1 MDNFQWLS
9 VKYIVSKYKK
19 FNVPSLQRTYR
30 WGEKE
35 ITLLLNDLYEFYN
48 TNKDSTNDFYPLQPL
63 ILKKSNKND
72 DTWNVLD
79 GQQRLTTIKLIAS
92 YLEMDKD
99 YCLDI
104 SYDTRVKTKDF
115 LDNIS
120 NKKEE
125 DVGTSMELYYIFHA
139 YEVIKAWFQ
148 KKEGRKFV
156 EDKERKNAIKNVLFE
171 KERTRFVVQEMNI
184 DDDEAKTFQNIN
196 QGRIPLSCSELI
208 KALFLGHIFE
218 NNKIDNSCRFVYSS
232 DGYGLFIPIDPIKE
246 RQSLTRLQNIIAKE
260 WDDIETVLMHD
271 EFYSFVCPEKE
282 RSINRMDFLFKVAC
296 RNEKFKKYNTDDPFN
311 AFYERIKD
319 DKNAN
324 IVDTI
329 SHCWN
334 EVVKCF
340 NRMQKLYYDFDAYHL
355 VGFCICEDIGISEDF
370 YKYCNEDEKM
380 DEFKT
385 VIREKIKRK
394 VLNDIKIDDLENLQ
408 YENNK
413 DQIKEILLLHNLQS
427 YSDEKLRFP
436 FNLYDGGKNYDIE
449 HIHATAEEK
458 ADKKSRYEW
467 YKINNSAI
475 KKEKEKLEKKLKEK
489 LKEKSKDSD
498 DLKDKIGEFDFFE
511 KGYEKIEKGYEKKNF
526 DSFKDDR
533 FNDLR
538 EIMIKDNLDNE
549 KEDLSKDNKI
559 RNLCLLDSTTNRS
572 YKNSLFITKREMIL
586 IKAKGEKD
594 KEYCVYPLLLCTE
607 RIFLKFYSNVDSDDN
622 LNFWTEKNRE
632 AYLKDISNRVTDFLK
647 LKGEDTN
654 G

>member
-1 MDNFQWLS
+1 MDNSQWLS
-9 VKYIVSKYKK
+9 VKDIVSKYKK

-48 TNKDSTNDFYPLQPL
+48 TNEDSTNDFYPLQPL
-63 ILKKSNKND
+63 ILKKSNQND

-92 YLEMDKD
+92 FLEMDKD
-99 YCLDI
+99 YYLDI
-104 SYDTRVKTKDF
+104 SYDTREKTKDF

-125 DVGTSMELYYIFHA
+125 DVGKSMELYYIFHA

-148 KKEGRKFV
+148 KDTEKI
-156 EDKERKNAIKNVLFE
+156 NAIRNVLFE
-171 KERTRFVVQEMNI
+171 SERTRFVVQEMNS

-196 QGRIPLSCSELI
+196 QGRIPLSSSELI

-218 NNKIDNSCRFVYSS
+218 SHKIDNNYRFAYSS
-232 DGYGLFIPIDPIKE
+232 DGYGLFIPINPIKE
-246 RQSLTRLQNIIAKE
+246 KQELTRIQNFIAKE
-260 WDDIETVLMHD
+260 WNDIEAVLMHD
-271 EFYSFVCPEKE
+271 EFYSFICPEKE
-282 RSINRMDFLFKVAC
+282 RSINRMDLLFKVAC

-311 AFYERIKD
+311 AIYEYIKD
-319 DKNAN
+319 GNVVDN
-324 IVDTI
+324 IPC
-329 SHCWN
+329 CWN
-334 EVVKCF
+334 VVFKCF

-355 VGFCICEDIGISEDF
+355 VGFCNCEDIGISEDF
-370 YKYCNEDEKM
+370 YKYCNDDEKM

-385 VIREKIKRK
+385 AIRKKIKEK
-394 VLNDIKIDDLENLQ
+394 VLNKELKDLH
-408 YENNK
+408 YENDK
-413 DQIKEILLLHNLQS
+413 DKIKEILLLHNLQS
-427 YSDEKLRFP
+427 YSDEKLKFP

-467 YKINNSAI
+467 FKNNYSAI
-475 KKEKEKLEKKLKEK
+475 KKEKEKLEEKLKEK
-489 LKEKSKDSD
+489 LKDSD
-498 DLKDKIGEFDFFE
+498 DLKYKIEEFVFFE
-511 KGYEKIEKGYEKKNF
+511 KGYHEDKNF
-526 DSFKDDR
+526 DSFKDER

-538 EIMIKDNLDNE
+538 EIMINDNLDNGNE
-549 KEDLSKDNKI
+549 KEDLSKDDGIK
-559 RNLCLLDSTTNRS
+559 NLCLLDSTTNRT

-586 IKAKGEKD
+586 KKAKGEMD
-594 KEYCVYPLLLCTE
+594 KEDYVYPLLLCTE

-622 LNFWTEKNRE
+622 LNFWTENNRE
-632 AYLKDISNRVTDFLK
+632 DYLKDISKKVTDFLK

>member
-1 MDNFQWLS
+1 MDNSQWLS
-9 VKYIVSKYKK
+9 VKDIVSKYKK

-48 TNKDSTNDFYPLQPL
+48 TNEDSTNDFYPLQPL

-92 YLEMDKD
+92 FLGMDKD

-104 SYDTRVKTKDF
+104 SYDTREKTKDF

-125 DVGTSMELYYIFHA
+125 DVGKSMELYYIFHA
-139 YEVIKAWFQ
+139 YEVIEAWFQ
-148 KKEGRKFV
+148 KDTEKI
-156 EDKERKNAIKNVLFE
+156 NAIRNVLFE
-171 KERTRFVVQEMNI
+171 KERTRFVVQEMNS

-218 NNKIDNSCRFVYSS
+218 SHKIDNNCRFAYSS
-232 DGYGLFIPIDPIKE
+232 DGYGLFIPINPIKE
-246 RQSLTRLQNIIAKE
+246 KQELTRIQNFIAKE
-260 WDDIETVLMHD
+260 WNDIETVLMHD

-282 RSINRMDFLFKVAC
+282 KSINRMDFLFKVAC

-311 AFYERIKD
+311 AIYECIKD
-319 DKNAN
+319 GKVVDN
-324 IVDTI
+324 IFC
-329 SHCWN
+329 CWN
-334 EVVKCF
+334 VVFKCF

-355 VGFCICEDIGISEDF
+355 VGFCNCEHIGISDDF
-370 YKYCNEDEKM
+370 YKYCNDDEKK

-385 VIREKIKRK
+385 AIREKIKRK
-394 VLNDIKIDDLENLQ
+394 VLNDSKIDDLDEESIDHLR
-408 YENNK
+408 YEDSK
-413 DQIKEILLLHNLQS
+413 DGIKEILLLHNLQS

-467 YKINNSAI
+467 FETNYSAI
-475 KKEKEKLEKKLKEK
+475 KEKKEK
-489 LKEKSKDSD
+489 LKDSD
-498 DLKDKIGEFDFFE
+498 YLNEISPRFKNAKALFDFFE
-511 KGYEKIEKGYEKKNF
+511 KAYDEGRN
-526 DSFKDDR
+526 SDR
-533 FNDLR
+533 FKVEEFNKLR
-538 EIMIKDNLDNE
+538 EIMINDNAE
-549 KEDLSKDNKI
+549 EDFSKDDGI
-559 RNLCLLDSTTNRS
+559 RNLCLLDSTTNKS
-572 YKNSLFITKREMIL
+572 YKNSLFITKRKMIL
-586 IKAKGEKD
+586 KKAKGEMD
-594 KEYCVYPLLLCTE
+594 KEDYVYPLLLCTE

-622 LNFWTEKNRE
+622 LNFWTLKNRE
-632 AYLKDISNRVTDFLK
+632 AYFKDISKKVTEFLK

>member
-9 VKYIVSKYKK
+9 VKDIVSKYKK

-48 TNKDSTNDFYPLQPL
+48 TNEDSTNDFYPLQPL

-92 YLEMDKD
+92 FLKMNKD

-104 SYDTRVKTKDF
+104 SYDTREKTKDF

-148 KKEGRKFV
+148 KDTEKI
-156 EDKERKNAIKNVLFE
+156 NAIRNVLFE
-171 KERTRFVVQEMNI
+171 KERTRFVVQEMNS

-218 NNKIDNSCRFVYSS
+218 SHKIDNNCRFAYSS
-232 DGYGLFIPIDPIKE
+232 DGYGLFIPINPIKE
-246 RQSLTRLQNIIAKE
+246 KQELTRIQNIIAKE
-260 WDDIETVLMHD
+260 WNDIETVLMHD

-282 RSINRMDFLFKVAC
+282 KSINRMDFLFKVAC

-311 AFYERIKD
+311 AIYECIKD
-319 DKNAN
+319 GKVVDN
-324 IVDTI
+324 I
-329 SHCWN
+329 SCCWN
-334 EVVKCF
+334 VVFKCF

-355 VGFCICEDIGISEDF
+355 VGFCNCEHIGISEDF
-370 YKYCNEDEKM
+370 NKYCNDDEKM

-385 VIREKIKRK
+385 VIREKIKGK
-394 VLNDIKIDDLENLQ
+394 VLKVKIKDLK
-408 YENNK
+408 YEDNK
-413 DQIKEILLLHNLQS
+413 DEIKEILLLHNLQS

-458 ADKKSRYEW
+458 ADKKSRIEW
-467 YKINNSAI
+467 YKINNSFI
-475 KKEKEKLEKKLKEK
+475 KKKKEK
-489 LKEKSKDSD
+489 LKNSKDS
-498 DLKDKIGEFDFFE
+498 KDSKSF
-511 KGYEKIEKGYEKKNF
+511 YLF
-526 DSFKDDR
+526 DSFEKSYEGNNFDIFNKDEE
-533 FNDLR
+533 FNKLR

-549 KEDLSKDNKI
+549 KEDLSKDDGIK
-559 RNLCLLDSTTNRS
+559 NLCLLDSTTNRS

-586 IKAKGEKD
+586 KKAKGEMD
-594 KEYCVYPLLLCTE
+594 KEDDKEDYVYPLLLCTE

-622 LNFWTEKNRE
+622 LNFWTLNNRE
-632 AYLKDISNRVTDFLK
+632 AYLKDISNKVTDFLK

>member
-30 WGEKE
+30 WGDKE

-48 TNKDSTNDFYPLQPL
+48 TNEDSTNDFYPLQPL

-92 YLEMDKD
+92 FLKMDKD

-104 SYDTRVKTKDF
+104 SYDTREKTKDF

-148 KKEGRKFV
+148 KDTKKI
-156 EDKERKNAIKNVLFE
+156 NAIRNVLFE
-171 KERTRFVVQEMNI
+171 KERTRFVVQEMNS

-218 NNKIDNSCRFVYSS
+218 SHKIDNNCRFAYSS
-232 DGYGLFIPIDPIKE
+232 DGYGLFIPINPIKE
-246 RQSLTRLQNIIAKE
+246 KQELTRIQNIIAKE
-260 WDDIETVLMHD
+260 WNDIETVLMHD

-282 RSINRMDFLFKVAC
+282 KSINRMDFLFKVAC

-311 AFYERIKD
+311 AIYECIKD
-319 DKNAN
+319 GKVVDN
-324 IVDTI
+324 I
-329 SHCWN
+329 SCCWN
-334 EVVKCF
+334 VVFKCF

-355 VGFCICEDIGISEDF
+355 VGFCNCEHIGISEDF
-370 YKYCNEDEKM
+370 NKYCNDDEKM

-385 VIREKIKRK
+385 VIREKIKGK
-394 VLNDIKIDDLENLQ
+394 VLKVKIKDLK
-408 YENNK
+408 YEDNK
-413 DQIKEILLLHNLQS
+413 DEIKEILLLHNLQS

-458 ADKKSRYEW
+458 ADKKSRIEW
-467 YKINNSAI
+467 YKINNSFI
-475 KKEKEKLEKKLKEK
+475 KKKKEK
-489 LKEKSKDSD
+489 LKNSKDS
-498 DLKDKIGEFDFFE
+498 KDSKSF
-511 KGYEKIEKGYEKKNF
+511 YLF
-526 DSFKDDR
+526 DSFEKSYEGNNFDIFNKDEE
-533 FNDLR
+533 FNKLR

-549 KEDLSKDNKI
+549 KEDLSKDDGIK
-559 RNLCLLDSTTNRS
+559 NLCLLDSTTNRS

-586 IKAKGEKD
+586 KKAKGEMD
-594 KEYCVYPLLLCTE
+594 KEDDKEDYVYPLLLCTE

-622 LNFWTEKNRE
+622 LNFWTLNNRE
-632 AYLKDISNRVTDFLK
+632 AYLKDISNKVTDFLK

>member
-1 MDNFQWLS
+1 MDNSQWLS
-9 VKYIVSKYKK
+9 VKDIVSKYKK

-48 TNKDSTNDFYPLQPL
+48 TNEDSTNDFYPLQPL

-92 YLEMDKD
+92 YLEMGKD

-104 SYDTRVKTKDF
+104 SYDTREKTKDF

-148 KKEGRKFV
+148 KDTEKI
-156 EDKERKNAIKNVLFE
+156 NAIRNVLFE
-171 KERTRFVVQEMNI
+171 KERTRFVVQEMNS

-218 NNKIDNSCRFVYSS
+218 SHKIDNNCRFAYSS
-232 DGYGLFIPIDPIKE
+232 DGYGLFIPINPIKE
-246 RQSLTRLQNIIAKE
+246 KQELTRIQNFIAKE
-260 WDDIETVLMHD
+260 WNDIETVLMHD

-282 RSINRMDFLFKVAC
+282 KSINRMDFLFKVAC
-296 RNEKFKKYNTDDPFN
+296 RNEKFKKYKTDDPFN
-311 AFYERIKD
+311 AIYECIKD
-319 DKNAN
+319 GKVVDN
-324 IVDTI
+324 I
-329 SHCWN
+329 SCSWN
-334 EVVKCF
+334 VVFKCF

-355 VGFCICEDIGISEDF
+355 VGFCNCEHIGISEDF
-370 YKYCNEDEKM
+370 NKYCNDDEKM

-385 VIREKIKRK
+385 AIREKIKGK
-394 VLNDIKIDDLENLQ
+394 VLNKELKDLHYEDDKE
-408 YENNK
+408 K
-413 DQIKEILLLHNLQS
+413 IKEILLLHNLQS

-467 YKINNSAI
+467 FKNNHSAI
-475 KKEKEKLEKKLKEK
+475 KKKKEK
-489 LKEKSKDSD
+489 LKDSD
-498 DLKDKIGEFDFFE
+498 YKNEISPRFENAKDLFKFFE
-511 KGYEKIEKGYEKKNF
+511 EGYDEEGCEKKYL
-526 DSFKDDR
+526 DKFKVEE
-533 FNDLR
+533 FNKLR
-538 EIMIKDNLDNE
+538 EIMINDNSE
-549 KEDLSKDNKI
+549 EDLSKDDEIK
-559 RNLCLLDSTTNRS
+559 NLCLLDSTTNRS

-586 IKAKGEKD
+586 KKAKGEMD
-594 KEYCVYPLLLCTE
+594 KEYYVYPLLLCTE
-607 RIFLKFYSNVDSDDN
+607 RIFLKFYSDVDSDDN
-622 LNFWTEKNRE
+622 LNFWTSNNRE
-632 AYLKDISNRVTDFLK
+632 AYLKDISKKVTDFLK

>member
-1 MDNFQWLS
+1 MDNSQWLS
-9 VKYIVSKYKK
+9 VKDIVSKYKK

-35 ITLLLNDLYEFYN
+35 ITLLLNDLCEFYN
-48 TNKDSTNDFYPLQPL
+48 TNEDNTNDFYPLQPL

-92 YLEMDKD
+92 YLEMGKD

-104 SYDTRVKTKDF
+104 SYDTREKTKDF

-148 KKEGRKFV
+148 KDTEKI
-156 EDKERKNAIKNVLFE
+156 NAIRNVLFE
-171 KERTRFVVQEMNI
+171 KERTRFVAQEMNI

-271 EFYSFVCPEKE
+271 EFYSFVCPEKD
-282 RSINRMDFLFKVAC
+282 RSINRMDFLFEVVC
-296 RNEKFKKYNTDDPFN
+296 GNEKYKKYKTDDPFN
-311 AFYERIKD
+311 AIYERIKD

-370 YKYCNEDEKM
+370 YKYCNEDEKL

-385 VIREKIKRK
+385 AIRVKIKGK
-394 VLNDIKIDDLENLQ
+394 VLSGLKTDDLDEWLKGLR
-408 YENNK
+408 YKENK

-427 YSDEKLRFP
+427 YSYEKIRFP
-436 FNLYDGGKNYDIE
+436 FNLYDVGKNYDIE

-475 KKEKEKLEKKLKEK
+475 KKTIKKLKDSNLITLFNSFEEASHGQKK
-489 LKEKSKDSD
+489 LDKFKNDKEFNKLRDIMIID
-498 DLKDKIGEFDFFE
+498 
-511 KGYEKIEKGYEKKNF
+511 NF
-526 DSFKDDR
+526 DNDDAKEYFSTKDG
-533 FNDLR
+533 
-538 EIMIKDNLDNE
+538 IW
-549 KEDLSKDNKI
+549 
-559 RNLCLLDSTTNRS
+559 NLCLLDSTTNRT

-586 IKAKGEKD
+586 KKAKGEMD
-594 KEYCVYPLLLCTE
+594 KEYYVYPLLLCTE

-622 LNFWTEKNRE
+622 LNFWTKNNRE
-632 AYLKDISNRVTDFLK
+632 AYLKDISNKVTDFLK

>member
-1 MDNFQWLS
+1 MDNSQWLS
-9 VKYIVSKYKK
+9 VKDIVSKYKK

-48 TNKDSTNDFYPLQPL
+48 TNEDSTNDFYPLQPL

-92 YLEMDKD
+92 FLEMDKD

-104 SYDTRVKTKDF
+104 SYDTREKTKDF

-156 EDKERKNAIKNVLFE
+156 EDKKRKNAIKNVLFE

-271 EFYSFVCPEKE
+271 EFYSFVCPEKD
-282 RSINRMDFLFKVAC
+282 RSINRMDFLFEVVC
-296 RNEKFKKYNTDDPFN
+296 GNEKYKKYKTDDPFN
-311 AFYERIKD
+311 AIYERIKD

-370 YKYCNEDEKM
+370 YKYCNEDEKL

-385 VIREKIKRK
+385 AIRVKIKGK
-394 VLNDIKIDDLENLQ
+394 VLNGLKTDDLDEESIEKLQ
-408 YENNK
+408 YK
-413 DQIKEILLLHNLQS
+413 DSKNQIKEILLLHNLQS
-427 YSDEKLRFP
+427 YSYEKIRFP

-458 ADKKSRYEW
+458 ADKNSRYEW
-467 YKINNSAI
+467 FETNHSHI
-475 KKEKEKLEKKLKEK
+475 EKKKEK
-489 LKEKSKDSD
+489 LKG
-498 DLKDKIGEFDFFE
+498 LFE
-511 KGYEKIEKGYEKKNF
+511 IFEEGYKKKNR
-526 DSFKDDR
+526 DIFKDNR

-538 EIMIKDNLDNE
+538 EIMLKDNLDNGNE
-549 KEDLSKDNKI
+549 KEDFLKDNNGI
-559 RNLCLLDSTTNRS
+559 WNLCLLDSTTNRT

-586 IKAKGEKD
+586 KKAKGEMD
-594 KEYCVYPLLLCTE
+594 KEDYVYPLLLCTE

-622 LNFWTEKNRE
+622 LNFWTLNNRE
-632 AYLKDISNRVTDFLK
+632 AYLKDILKKVTEFLK

>member
-1 MDNFQWLS
+1 MDNSQWLS
-9 VKYIVSKYKK
+9 VKDIVSKYKK

-48 TNKDSTNDFYPLQPL
+48 TNEDSTNDFYPLQPL
-63 ILKKSNKND
+63 ILKKNNQDD

-92 YLEMDKD
+92 FLGVDKD

-104 SYDTRVKTKDF
+104 SYDTREKTKDF

-125 DVGTSMELYYIFHA
+125 DVGKSMELYYIFHA

-148 KKEGRKFV
+148 KDTEKI
-156 EDKERKNAIKNVLFE
+156 NAIRNVLFE
-171 KERTRFVVQEMNI
+171 KERTRFVVQEMNS

-218 NNKIDNSCRFVYSS
+218 SHKIDNNYRLAYSS
-232 DGYGLFIPIDPIKE
+232 DGYGLFIPINPIKE
-246 RQSLTRLQNIIAKE
+246 KQELTRIQNIIAKE

-282 RSINRMDFLFKVAC
+282 KSINRMDFLFKVAC

-311 AFYERIKD
+311 AIYEFIKD
-319 DKNAN
+319 GNVVDN
-324 IVDTI
+324 I
-329 SHCWN
+329 SCCWN
-334 EVVKCF
+334 VVFKCF

-355 VGFCICEDIGISEDF
+355 VGFCNCENIGISEDF
-370 YKYCNEDEKM
+370 YKYCNDDEKM

-385 VIREKIKRK
+385 AIREKIKGK
-394 VLNDIKIDDLENLQ
+394 VLNGHDLDEELKKQ
-408 YENNK
+408 YEDSK
-413 DQIKEILLLHNLQS
+413 DEIKEILLLHNLQS

-458 ADKKSRYEW
+458 ADKKSRYQW
-467 YKINNSAI
+467 FKNNYSAI
-475 KKEKEKLEKKLKEK
+475 KKKKEK
-489 LKEKSKDSD
+489 LKDSD
-498 DLKDKIGEFDFFE
+498 YKNEISPRFENAKDLFKFFE
-511 KGYEKIEKGYEKKNF
+511 EGYDEEGCEKKYL
-526 DSFKDDR
+526 DKFKVEE
-533 FNDLR
+533 FNKLR
-538 EIMIKDNLDNE
+538 EIMINDNSE
-549 KEDLSKDNKI
+549 EDLSKDDEIK
-559 RNLCLLDSTTNRS
+559 NLCLLDSTTNRT
-572 YKNSLFITKREMIL
+572 YKNSLFITKRKMIL
-586 IKAKGEKD
+586 KKAKGEMD
-594 KEYCVYPLLLCTE
+594 KEDYVYPLLLCTE

-622 LNFWTEKNRE
+622 LNFWTKNNRE
-632 AYLKDISNRVTDFLK
+632 AYLKDISKKVTEFLK

>member
-1 MDNFQWLS
+1 MDNSQWLS
-9 VKYIVSKYKK
+9 VKDIVSKYKK

-35 ITLLLNDLYEFYN
+35 IKLLLNDLYEFYN
-48 TNKDSTNDFYPLQPL
+48 TNEDSTNDFYPLQPL

-92 YLEMDKD
+92 FLEMDKD

-104 SYDTRVKTKDF
+104 SYDTREKTKDF

-125 DVGTSMELYYIFHA
+125 DVGKSMELYYIFHA

-148 KKEGRKFV
+148 KKEGRKFL

-218 NNKIDNSCRFVYSS
+218 SHKIDNNCRFAYSS
-232 DGYGLFIPIDPIKE
+232 DGYGLFIPINPIKGKQE
-246 RQSLTRLQNIIAKE
+246 LTRIQNIIAKE

-271 EFYSFVCPEKE
+271 EFYSFVCPEKD
-282 RSINRMDFLFKVAC
+282 RSINRMDFLFEVVC
-296 RNEKFKKYNTDDPFN
+296 GNEKYKKYKTDDPFN
-311 AFYERIKD
+311 AIYERIKD

-370 YKYCNEDEKM
+370 YKYCNEDEKL

-385 VIREKIKRK
+385 AIRVKIKGK
-394 VLNDIKIDDLENLQ
+394 VLSGLKTDDLDEWLKGLR
-408 YENNK
+408 YKENK

-467 YKINNSAI
+467 FKNNLSAI
-475 KKEKEKLEKKLKEK
+475 KKEKEKLKKKEK
-489 LKEKSKDSD
+489 LKEKEKLKDSD
-498 DLKDKIGEFDFFE
+498 DLKDKIEEFDLFE
-511 KGYEKIEKGYEKKNF
+511 KAYHEGKNSDIF
-526 DSFKDDR
+526 NKDEE

-538 EIMIKDNLDNE
+538 KIMIIDNAE
-549 KEDLSKDNKI
+549 EDFSKDDKI
-559 RNLCLLDSTTNRS
+559 RNLCLLDSTTNRT

-586 IKAKGEKD
+586 KKAKGEMDKD
-594 KEYCVYPLLLCTE
+594 DYVYPLLLCTE

-622 LNFWTEKNRE
+622 LNFWTLNNRE
-632 AYLKDISNRVTDFLK
+632 AYLKDILKKVTEFLK

>member
-1 MDNFQWLS
+1 MDNSQWLS
-9 VKYIVSKYKK
+9 VKDIVSKYKK

-48 TNKDSTNDFYPLQPL
+48 TNEDSTNDFYPLQPL

-92 YLEMDKD
+92 FLKMDKD

-104 SYDTRVKTKDF
+104 SYDTREKTKDF

-125 DVGTSMELYYIFHA
+125 DVGTSMELYYIFYA

-148 KKEGRKFV
+148 KNKKEKDT
-156 EDKERKNAIKNVLFE
+156 EKIDAIRNVLFE

-218 NNKIDNSCRFVYSS
+218 SHKNDNNCRFAYSS

-271 EFYSFVCPEKE
+271 EFYSFVCPEKD
-282 RSINRMDFLFKVAC
+282 RSINRMDFLFEVVC
-296 RNEKFKKYNTDDPFN
+296 GNEKYKKYKTDDPFN
-311 AFYERIKD
+311 AIYERIKD
-319 DKNAN
+319 DKKSN

-355 VGFCICEDIGISEDF
+355 VGFCICEDIDISKEF
-370 YKYCNEDEKM
+370 YKYCNDDEKM

-385 VIREKIKRK
+385 AIRVKIQGK
-394 VLNDIKIDDLENLQ
+394 VLNGDDLDEELKKLK
-408 YENNK
+408 YEENK

-467 YKINNSAI
+467 FKNNYSAI
-475 KKEKEKLEKKLKEK
+475 KRKKEKLEK
-489 LKEKSKDSD
+489 
-498 DLKDKIGEFDFFE
+498 LKDFNLITLFKSFE
-511 KGYEKIEKGYEKKNF
+511 NAYGEKKLDKFKNDKEFNKLRDIMINDNF
-526 DSFKDDR
+526 DNDDAKEYFSTKDG
-533 FNDLR
+533 
-538 EIMIKDNLDNE
+538 IW
-549 KEDLSKDNKI
+549 
-559 RNLCLLDSTTNRS
+559 NLCLLDSTTNRT

-586 IKAKGEKD
+586 KKAKGEMD
-594 KEYCVYPLLLCTE
+594 KEDYVYPLLLCTE

-622 LNFWTEKNRE
+622 LNFWTKNNRE
-632 AYLKDISNRVTDFLK
+632 AYFKDISKKVTDFLK

>member
-48 TNKDSTNDFYPLQPL
+48 TNEDSTNDFYPLQPL

-104 SYDTRVKTKDF
+104 SYDTREKTKDF

-148 KKEGRKFV
+148 KEKDTEKI
-156 EDKERKNAIKNVLFE
+156 NAIRNVLFE
-171 KERTRFVVQEMNI
+171 KERTRFVAQEMNS

-218 NNKIDNSCRFVYSS
+218 SHKIDNNCRFAYSS
-232 DGYGLFIPIDPIKE
+232 DGYGLFIPINPIKE
-246 RQSLTRLQNIIAKE
+246 KQELTRIQNIIAKE
-260 WDDIETVLMHD
+260 WNDIETVLMHD

-282 RSINRMDFLFKVAC
+282 KSINRMDFLFKVAC

-311 AFYERIKD
+311 AIYECIKD
-319 DKNAN
+319 GNVNVVDN
-324 IVDTI
+324 I
-329 SHCWN
+329 SCCWN
-334 EVVKCF
+334 VVFKCF
-340 NRMQKLYYDFDAYHL
+340 NRMQKLYFDFDAYHL
-355 VGFCICEDIGISEDF
+355 VGFCNCEHIGISEDF
-370 YKYCNEDEKM
+370 YKYCNDDEKM

-385 VIREKIKRK
+385 AIREKIKGK
-394 VLNDIKIDDLENLQ
+394 VLNGIKIDDLHYGESND
-408 YENNK
+408 K
-413 DQIKEILLLHNLQS
+413 IKEILLLHNLQS

-458 ADKKSRYEW
+458 ADKKSRIEW
-467 YKINNSAI
+467 YKINNRWI
-475 KKEKEKLEKKLKEK
+475 KKKKEK
-489 LKEKSKDSD
+489 LKVSKDS
-498 DLKDKIGEFDFFE
+498 KDSKSF
-511 KGYEKIEKGYEKKNF
+511 YLF
-526 DSFKDDR
+526 DSFEKSYKGNNFDIFNKDEE
-533 FNDLR
+533 FNKLR

-586 IKAKGEKD
+586 KKAKGEKD
-594 KEYCVYPLLLCTE
+594 KEGYVYPLLLCTE

-632 AYLKDISNRVTDFLK
+632 AYLKDISNKVTDFLK

>member
-1 MDNFQWLS
+1 MDNSQWLS

-48 TNKDSTNDFYPLQPL
+48 TNEDSTNDFYPLQPL

-92 YLEMDKD
+92 YLEMGKD

-104 SYDTRVKTKDF
+104 SYDTREKTKDF

-148 KKEGRKFV
+148 KDTEKI
-156 EDKERKNAIKNVLFE
+156 NAIRNVLFE
-171 KERTRFVVQEMNI
+171 KERTRFVVQEMNS

-218 NNKIDNSCRFVYSS
+218 SHKIDNNCRFAYSS
-232 DGYGLFIPIDPIKE
+232 DGYGLFIPINPIKE
-246 RQSLTRLQNIIAKE
+246 KQELTRIQNFIAKE
-260 WDDIETVLMHD
+260 WNDIETVLMHD

-282 RSINRMDFLFKVAC
+282 KSINRMDFLFKVAC

-311 AFYERIKD
+311 AIYECIKD
-319 DKNAN
+319 GKVVDN
-324 IVDTI
+324 I
-329 SHCWN
+329 SRCWN
-334 EVVKCF
+334 VVFKCF

-355 VGFCICEDIGISEDF
+355 VGFCNCEHIGISEDF
-370 YKYCNEDEKM
+370 NKYCNDDEKM

-385 VIREKIKRK
+385 AIREKIKRK
-394 VLNDIKIDDLENLQ
+394 VLNDIKIDDLHYGESND
-408 YENNK
+408 K
-413 DQIKEILLLHNLQS
+413 IKEILLLHNLQS

-467 YKINNSAI
+467 FETNHSHI
-475 KKEKEKLEKKLKEK
+475 KKEKEKLKGL
-489 LKEKSKDSD
+489 
-498 DLKDKIGEFDFFE
+498 FE
-511 KGYEKIEKGYEKKNF
+511 IFEEGFKKKNR
-526 DSFKDDR
+526 DIFKDDK

-538 EIMIKDNLDNE
+538 KIMINDNLD
-549 KEDLSKDNKI
+549 EDFSKDDEIK
-559 RNLCLLDSTTNRS
+559 NLCLLDSTTNRS

-586 IKAKGEKD
+586 KKAKGEMD
-594 KEYCVYPLLLCTE
+594 KEDYVYPLLLCTE

-622 LNFWTEKNRE
+622 LNFWTKNNRE
-632 AYLKDISNRVTDFLK
+632 AYFKDISNKVTEFLK

>member
-30 WGEKE
+30 WREKE

-48 TNKDSTNDFYPLQPL
+48 TNEDNTNDFYPLQPL

-92 YLEMDKD
+92 YLEMGKD

-104 SYDTRVKTKDF
+104 SYDTREKTKDF

-148 KKEGRKFV
+148 KDTEKI
-156 EDKERKNAIKNVLFE
+156 NAIRNVLFE
-171 KERTRFVVQEMNI
+171 KERTRFVVQEMNS

-218 NNKIDNSCRFVYSS
+218 SHKIDNNCRFAYSS
-232 DGYGLFIPIDPIKE
+232 DGYGLFIPINPIKE
-246 RQSLTRLQNIIAKE
+246 KQELTRIQNFIAKE
-260 WDDIETVLMHD
+260 WNDIETVLMHD

-282 RSINRMDFLFKVAC
+282 KSINRMDFLFKVAC
-296 RNEKFKKYNTDDPFN
+296 RNEKFKKYKTDDPFN
-311 AFYERIKD
+311 AIYECIKD
-319 DKNAN
+319 GKVVDN
-324 IVDTI
+324 I
-329 SHCWN
+329 SCSWN
-334 EVVKCF
+334 VVFKCF

-355 VGFCICEDIGISEDF
+355 VGFCNCEHIGISEDF
-370 YKYCNEDEKM
+370 NKYCNDDEKM

-385 VIREKIKRK
+385 AIREKIKGK
-394 VLNDIKIDDLENLQ
+394 VLKDLKIDDLENLQ

-427 YSDEKLRFP
+427 YSYEKIRFP

-475 KKEKEKLEKKLKEK
+475 KKKKGKLEEKLKEK

-549 KEDLSKDNKI
+549 IEDLSKDDGIK
-559 RNLCLLDSTTNRS
+559 NLCLLDSTTNRS

-586 IKAKGEKD
+586 KKAKGEMD
-594 KEYCVYPLLLCTE
+594 KEDYVYPLLLCTE

-622 LNFWTEKNRE
+622 LNFWTLKNRE
-632 AYLKDISNRVTDFLK
+632 AYLKDISKKVTEFLK

>member
-48 TNKDSTNDFYPLQPL
+48 TNEDSTNDFYPLQPL

-104 SYDTRVKTKDF
+104 SYDTREKTKDF

-148 KKEGRKFV
+148 KEKDTEKI
-156 EDKERKNAIKNVLFE
+156 NAIRNVLFE
-171 KERTRFVVQEMNI
+171 KERTRFVVQEMNS

-218 NNKIDNSCRFVYSS
+218 SHKIDNNCRFAYSS
-232 DGYGLFIPIDPIKE
+232 DGYGLFIPINPIKE
-246 RQSLTRLQNIIAKE
+246 KQELTRIQNIIAKE
-260 WDDIETVLMHD
+260 WNDIETVLMHD

-282 RSINRMDFLFKVAC
+282 KSINRMDFLFKVAC

-311 AFYERIKD
+311 AIYECIKD
-319 DKNAN
+319 GNVNVVDN
-324 IVDTI
+324 I
-329 SHCWN
+329 SCCWN
-334 EVVKCF
+334 VVFKCF
-340 NRMQKLYYDFDAYHL
+340 NRMQKLYFDFDAYHL
-355 VGFCICEDIGISEDF
+355 VGFCNCEHIGISEDF
-370 YKYCNEDEKM
+370 YKYCNDDEKM

-385 VIREKIKRK
+385 AIREKIKGK
-394 VLNDIKIDDLENLQ
+394 VLNGIKIDDLHYGESND
-408 YENNK
+408 K
-413 DQIKEILLLHNLQS
+413 IKEILLLHNLQS

-458 ADKKSRYEW
+458 ADKKSRIEW
-467 YKINNSAI
+467 YKINNIAI
-475 KKEKEKLEKKLKEK
+475 KKKKEELKASK
-489 LKEKSKDSD
+489 ASKDSKSFY
-498 DLKDKIGEFDFFE
+498 L
-511 KGYEKIEKGYEKKNF
+511 F
-526 DSFKDDR
+526 DSFEKSYKGNNFDIFNKDEE
-533 FNDLR
+533 FNKLR

-549 KEDLSKDNKI
+549 KEDLSKDDGIK
-559 RNLCLLDSTTNRS
+559 NLCLLDSTTNRS

-586 IKAKGEKD
+586 KKAKGEKD
-594 KEYCVYPLLLCTE
+594 KEGYVYPLLLCTE

-632 AYLKDISNRVTDFLK
+632 AYLKDISNKVTDFLK

>member
-1 MDNFQWLS
+1 MDNSQWLS
-9 VKYIVSKYKK
+9 VKDIVSKYKK

-48 TNKDSTNDFYPLQPL
+48 TNEDSTNDFYPLQPL
-63 ILKKSNKND
+63 ILKKNNQDD

-92 YLEMDKD
+92 FLGVDKD

-104 SYDTRVKTKDF
+104 SYDTREKTKDF

-125 DVGTSMELYYIFHA
+125 DVGKSMELYYIFHA

-148 KKEGRKFV
+148 KDTEKI
-156 EDKERKNAIKNVLFE
+156 NAIRNVLFE
-171 KERTRFVVQEMNI
+171 KERTRFVVQEMNS

-218 NNKIDNSCRFVYSS
+218 SHKIDNNYRLAYSS
-232 DGYGLFIPIDPIKE
+232 DGYGLFIPINPIKE
-246 RQSLTRLQNIIAKE
+246 KQELTRIQNIIAKE

-282 RSINRMDFLFKVAC
+282 KSINRMDFLFKVAC

-311 AFYERIKD
+311 AIYEFIKD
-319 DKNAN
+319 GNVVDN
-324 IVDTI
+324 I
-329 SHCWN
+329 SCCWN
-334 EVVKCF
+334 VVFKCF

-355 VGFCICEDIGISEDF
+355 VGFCNCENIGISEDF
-370 YKYCNEDEKM
+370 YKYCNDDEKM

-385 VIREKIKRK
+385 AIREKIKGK
-394 VLNDIKIDDLENLQ
+394 VLNGHDLDEELKKQ
-408 YENNK
+408 YEDSK
-413 DQIKEILLLHNLQS
+413 DEIKEILLLHNLQS

-458 ADKKSRYEW
+458 ADKKSRYQW
-467 YKINNSAI
+467 FKNNYSAI
-475 KKEKEKLEKKLKEK
+475 KKKKEK
-489 LKEKSKDSD
+489 LKDSD
-498 DLKDKIGEFDFFE
+498 YKNEISPRFENAKDLFKFFE
-511 KGYEKIEKGYEKKNF
+511 EGYDEEGCEKKYL
-526 DSFKDDR
+526 DKFKVEE
-533 FNDLR
+533 FNKLR
-538 EIMIKDNLDNE
+538 EIMINDNSE
-549 KEDLSKDNKI
+549 EDLSKDDEIK
-559 RNLCLLDSTTNRS
+559 NLCLLDSTTNRT

-586 IKAKGEKD
+586 KKAKGEMD
-594 KEYCVYPLLLCTE
+594 KEDYVYPLLLCTE

-622 LNFWTEKNRE
+622 LNFWTKNNRE
-632 AYLKDISNRVTDFLK
+632 AYLKDISKKVTEFLK

>member
-1 MDNFQWLS
+1 MDNSQWLS
-9 VKYIVSKYKK
+9 VKDIVSKYKK

-48 TNKDSTNDFYPLQPL
+48 TNEDSTNDFYPLQPL
-63 ILKKSNKND
+63 ILKKNNQDD

-92 YLEMDKD
+92 FLKMDKD

-104 SYDTRVKTKDF
+104 SYDTREKTKDF

-125 DVGTSMELYYIFHA
+125 DVGKSMELYYIFHA

-148 KKEGRKFV
+148 KNKKEKDT
-156 EDKERKNAIKNVLFE
+156 EKIDAIRNVLFE
-171 KERTRFVVQEMNI
+171 KERTRFVVQEMNS

-218 NNKIDNSCRFVYSS
+218 SHKIDNNCRFAYSS
-232 DGYGLFIPIDPIKE
+232 DGYGLFIPINPIKE
-246 RQSLTRLQNIIAKE
+246 KQSLTRLQNIIAKE

-271 EFYSFVCPEKE
+271 EFYSFVCPEKD
-282 RSINRMDFLFKVAC
+282 RSINRMDFLFEVVC
-296 RNEKFKKYNTDDPFN
+296 GNEKYKKYKTNDPFN
-311 AFYERIKD
+311 AIYERIKD
-319 DKNAN
+319 DKKSN

-370 YKYCNEDEKM
+370 YKYCNDDEKM

-385 VIREKIKRK
+385 AIRVKIKGK
-394 VLNDIKIDDLENLQ
+394 VLSGLKTDDLDEWLKGLR
-408 YENNK
+408 YKENK
-413 DQIKEILLLHNLQS
+413 DKIKEILLLHNFQS
-427 YSDEKLRFP
+427 YSYEKIRFP

-458 ADKKSRYEW
+458 ADKNSRYEW
-467 YKINNSAI
+467 FETNHSHI
-475 KKEKEKLEKKLKEK
+475 EKKKEK
-489 LKEKSKDSD
+489 LKG
-498 DLKDKIGEFDFFE
+498 LFE
-511 KGYEKIEKGYEKKNF
+511 IFEEGYKKKNR
-526 DSFKDDR
+526 DIFKDDK

-538 EIMIKDNLDNE
+538 EIMRKDNLDNGNE
-549 KEDLSKDNKI
+549 KEDFLKDNNGI
-559 RNLCLLDSTTNRS
+559 WNLCLLDSTTNRT

-586 IKAKGEKD
+586 KKAKGEMD
-594 KEYCVYPLLLCTE
+594 KEDYVYPLLLCTE

-622 LNFWTEKNRE
+622 LNFWTKNNRE
-632 AYLKDISNRVTDFLK
+632 AYFKDISKKVTDFLK

>member
-1 MDNFQWLS
+1 MDNSQWLS
-9 VKYIVSKYKK
+9 VKDIVSKYKK

-48 TNKDSTNDFYPLQPL
+48 TNEDSTNDFYPLQPL
-63 ILKKSNKND
+63 ILKKSNKDD

-92 YLEMDKD
+92 FLKMDKD

-104 SYDTRVKTKDF
+104 SYDTREKTKDF

-148 KKEGRKFV
+148 KDTEKI
-156 EDKERKNAIKNVLFE
+156 NAITNVLFE
-171 KERTRFVVQEMNI
+171 SERTRFVVQEMNS

-218 NNKIDNSCRFVYSS
+218 SHKIDNNFRFAYSS
-232 DGYGLFIPIDPIKE
+232 DGYGLFIPINPIKE
-246 RQSLTRLQNIIAKE
+246 KQELTRIQNIIAKE
-260 WDDIETVLMHD
+260 WNDIETVLMHD

-282 RSINRMDFLFKVAC
+282 KSINRMDFLLKAAC

-311 AFYERIKD
+311 AIYECIKD
-319 DKNAN
+319 GNVVDN
-324 IVDTI
+324 I
-329 SHCWN
+329 SCCWN
-334 EVVKCF
+334 VVFKCF

-355 VGFCICEDIGISEDF
+355 VGFCNCEHIGISEDF
-370 YKYCNEDEKM
+370 YKYCNDDEKM

-385 VIREKIKRK
+385 AIRVKIQGK
-394 VLNDIKIDDLENLQ
+394 VLNGHDLDEELKKQ
-408 YENNK
+408 YEDSK
-413 DQIKEILLLHNLQS
+413 DEIKEILLLHNLQS

-458 ADKKSRYEW
+458 ADKTSRYQW
-467 YKINNSAI
+467 FKNNYSAI
-475 KKEKEKLEKKLKEK
+475 KKKGKKLK
-489 LKEKSKDSD
+489 DSD
-498 DLKDKIGEFDFFE
+498 YKNEISPRFENAKDLFKFFE
-511 KGYEKIEKGYEKKNF
+511 EGYDEEGCEKKYL
-526 DSFKDDR
+526 DKFKVEE
-533 FNDLR
+533 FNKLR
-538 EIMIKDNLDNE
+538 EIMINDNSE
-549 KEDLSKDNKI
+549 EDLSKDDEIK
-559 RNLCLLDSTTNRS
+559 NLCLLDSTTNRT

-586 IKAKGEKD
+586 KKAKGEMD
-594 KEYCVYPLLLCTE
+594 KEDYVYPLLLCTE

-622 LNFWTEKNRE
+622 LNFWTLNNRE
-632 AYLKDISNRVTDFLK
+632 AYLKDISKKVTDFLK

>member
-1 MDNFQWLS
+1 MDNSQWLS
-9 VKYIVSKYKK
+9 VKDIVSKYKK

-48 TNKDSTNDFYPLQPL
+48 TNEDSTNDFYPLQPL
-63 ILKKSNKND
+63 ILKKSNQDD

-92 YLEMDKD
+92 FLGMDKD

-104 SYDTRVKTKDF
+104 SYDTREKTKDF

-125 DVGTSMELYYIFHA
+125 DVGKSMELYYIFHA

-148 KKEGRKFV
+148 KKEGRKFL
-156 EDKERKNAIKNVLFE
+156 EDNERKNAIKNVLFE

-218 NNKIDNSCRFVYSS
+218 SHKIDNNCRFAYSS
-232 DGYGLFIPIDPIKE
+232 DGYGLFIPINPIKGKQE
-246 RQSLTRLQNIIAKE
+246 LTRIQNIIAKE

-271 EFYSFVCPEKE
+271 EFYSFVCPEKD
-282 RSINRMDFLFKVAC
+282 RSINRMDFLFEVVC
-296 RNEKFKKYNTDDPFN
+296 GNEKYKKYKTDDPFN
-311 AFYERIKD
+311 AIYERIKD

-370 YKYCNEDEKM
+370 YKYCNEDEKL

-385 VIREKIKRK
+385 AIRVKIKGK
-394 VLNDIKIDDLENLQ
+394 VLSGLKTDDLDEWLKGLR
-408 YENNK
+408 YKENK

-467 YKINNSAI
+467 FKNNLSAI
-475 KKEKEKLEKKLKEK
+475 KKEKEKLKKKEK
-489 LKEKSKDSD
+489 LKEKEKLKDSD
-498 DLKDKIGEFDFFE
+498 DLKDKIEEFDLFE
-511 KGYEKIEKGYEKKNF
+511 KAYHEGKNSDIF
-526 DSFKDDR
+526 NKDEE

-538 EIMIKDNLDNE
+538 KIMINDNAE
-549 KEDLSKDNKI
+549 EDFSKDDKI
-559 RNLCLLDSTTNRS
+559 RNLCLLDSTTNRT

-586 IKAKGEKD
+586 KKAKGEMDKD
-594 KEYCVYPLLLCTE
+594 DYVYPLLLCTE

-622 LNFWTEKNRE
+622 LNFWTLNNRE
-632 AYLKDISNRVTDFLK
+632 AYLKDILKKVTEFLK

>member
-48 TNKDSTNDFYPLQPL
+48 TNEDSTNDFYPLQPL

-92 YLEMDKD
+92 FLKMDKD

-104 SYDTRVKTKDF
+104 SYDTREKTKDF

-148 KKEGRKFV
+148 KEKDTEKI
-156 EDKERKNAIKNVLFE
+156 NAIRNVLFE
-171 KERTRFVVQEMNI
+171 KERTRFVVQEMNS

-218 NNKIDNSCRFVYSS
+218 SHKIDNNCRFAYSS
-232 DGYGLFIPIDPIKE
+232 DGYGLFIPINPIKE
-246 RQSLTRLQNIIAKE
+246 KQELTRIQNIIAKE
-260 WDDIETVLMHD
+260 WNDIETVLMHD

-282 RSINRMDFLFKVAC
+282 KSINRMDFLFKVAC

-311 AFYERIKD
+311 AIYECIKD
-319 DKNAN
+319 GNVNVVDN
-324 IVDTI
+324 I
-329 SHCWN
+329 SCCWN
-334 EVVKCF
+334 VVFKCF
-340 NRMQKLYYDFDAYHL
+340 NRMQKLYFDFDAYHL
-355 VGFCICEDIGISEDF
+355 VGFCNCEHIGISEDF
-370 YKYCNEDEKM
+370 YKYCNDDEKM

-385 VIREKIKRK
+385 AIREKIKGK
-394 VLNDIKIDDLENLQ
+394 VLNGIKIDDLHYGESND
-408 YENNK
+408 K
-413 DQIKEILLLHNLQS
+413 IKEILLLHNLQS

-449 HIHATAEEK
+449 HIHAIAEEK
-458 ADKKSRYEW
+458 ADKKSRIEW
-467 YKINNSAI
+467 YNINRIAI
-475 KKEKEKLEKKLKEK
+475 KKKKEK
-489 LKEKSKDSD
+489 LKASKDS
-498 DLKDKIGEFDFFE
+498 KDSKSF
-511 KGYEKIEKGYEKKNF
+511 YLF
-526 DSFKDDR
+526 DSFEKSYNDSSEKSYKGNNFDIFNKDEE
-533 FNDLR
+533 FNKLR

-549 KEDLSKDNKI
+549 KEDLSKDDGIK
-559 RNLCLLDSTTNRS
+559 NLCLLDSTTNRS

-586 IKAKGEKD
+586 KKAKGEKD
-594 KEYCVYPLLLCTE
+594 KEDYVYPLLLCTE

-622 LNFWTEKNRE
+622 LNFWTSNNRE
-632 AYLKDISNRVTDFLK
+632 AYLKDISKKVTDFLK

>member
-35 ITLLLNDLYEFYN
+35 IKLLLNDLYEFYN
-48 TNKDSTNDFYPLQPL
+48 TNEDSTNDFYPLQPL

-92 YLEMDKD
+92 YLKMDKD

-104 SYDTRVKTKDF
+104 SYDTREKTKDF

-148 KKEGRKFV
+148 KNEKEKDT
-156 EDKERKNAIKNVLFE
+156 EKINAIRNVLFE
-171 KERTRFVVQEMNI
+171 KERTRFVVQEMNS

-218 NNKIDNSCRFVYSS
+218 SHKIDNNCRFAYSS
-232 DGYGLFIPIDPIKE
+232 DGYGLFIPINPIKE
-246 RQSLTRLQNIIAKE
+246 KQELTRIQNIIAKE
-260 WDDIETVLMHD
+260 WNDIETVLMHD

-282 RSINRMDFLFKVAC
+282 KSINRMDFLFKVAC

-311 AFYERIKD
+311 AIYECIKD
-319 DKNAN
+319 GKVVDN
-324 IVDTI
+324 I
-329 SHCWN
+329 SCCWN
-334 EVVKCF
+334 VVFKCF

-355 VGFCICEDIGISEDF
+355 VGFCNCEHIGISEDF
-370 YKYCNEDEKM
+370 NKYCNDDEKM

-385 VIREKIKRK
+385 AIREKIKGK
-394 VLNDIKIDDLENLQ
+394 VLNGIKIDDLHYGESND
-408 YENNK
+408 K
-413 DQIKEILLLHNLQS
+413 IKEILLLHNLQS

-467 YKINNSAI
+467 FETNHSHI
-475 KKEKEKLEKKLKEK
+475 KKKKEK
-489 LKEKSKDSD
+489 LKG
-498 DLKDKIGEFDFFE
+498 LFE
-511 KGYEKIEKGYEKKNF
+511 IFEEGFKKKNR
-526 DSFKDDR
+526 DIFKDDR

-549 KEDLSKDNKI
+549 KEDLSKDNGI
-559 RNLCLLDSTTNRS
+559 RNLCLLDSTTNRT

-586 IKAKGEKD
+586 KKAKGEMD
-594 KEYCVYPLLLCTE
+594 KEYYVYPLLLCTE

-622 LNFWTEKNRE
+622 LNFWTKNNRE
-632 AYLKDISNRVTDFLK
+632 AYLKDISKKVTAFLK

>member
-1 MDNFQWLS
+1 MDNSQWWS
-9 VKYIVSKYKK
+9 VKDIVSKYKK
-19 FNVPSLQRTYR
+19 INVPSLQRTYR

-48 TNKDSTNDFYPLQPL
+48 TNEDSTNDFYPLQPL
-63 ILKKSNKND
+63 ILKKSNQND

-92 YLEMDKD
+92 FLGMDKD

-104 SYDTRVKTKDF
+104 SYDTREKTKDF

-125 DVGTSMELYYIFHA
+125 DVGKSMELYYIFHA

-148 KKEGRKFV
+148 KNKKEK
-156 EDKERKNAIKNVLFE
+156 DKEKIDAIRNVLFE

-218 NNKIDNSCRFVYSS
+218 SHKSDNNCRFAYSS
-232 DGYGLFIPIDPIKE
+232 DGYGLFIPINPIKE

-271 EFYSFVCPEKE
+271 EFYSFVCPEKD
-282 RSINRMDFLFKVAC
+282 RSINRMDFLFKVVC
-296 RNEKFKKYNTDDPFN
+296 GNEKYKKYKTDDPFN
-311 AFYERIKD
+311 AIYERIKD

-370 YKYCNEDEKM
+370 YKYCNEDEKL

-385 VIREKIKRK
+385 AIRVKIKGK
-394 VLNDIKIDDLENLQ
+394 VLSGLKTDDLDEWLKGLR
-408 YENNK
+408 YKENK

-427 YSDEKLRFP
+427 YSYEKIRFP

-467 YKINNSAI
+467 YKTNNSAI
-475 KKEKEKLEKKLKEK
+475 KKTIEK
-489 LKEKSKDSD
+489 LKDSN
-498 DLKDKIGEFDFFE
+498 LITLFNSFEEASHGQKKLDKFKNDKEFNKLRD
-511 KGYEKIEKGYEKKNF
+511 IMIIDNF
-526 DSFKDDR
+526 DNDDAKEYFSTKDG
-533 FNDLR
+533 
-538 EIMIKDNLDNE
+538 IW
-549 KEDLSKDNKI
+549 
-559 RNLCLLDSTTNRS
+559 NLCLLDSTTNRT

-586 IKAKGEKD
+586 KKAKGEMD
-594 KEYCVYPLLLCTE
+594 KEDYVYPLLLCTE

-622 LNFWTEKNRE
+622 LNFWTLNNRE
-632 AYLKDISNRVTDFLK
+632 AYLKDISKKVTDFLK

>member
-1 MDNFQWLS
+1 
-9 VKYIVSKYKK
+9 
-19 FNVPSLQRTYR
+19 
-30 WGEKE
+30 
-35 ITLLLNDLYEFYN
+35 
-48 TNKDSTNDFYPLQPL
+48 
-63 ILKKSNKND
+63 
-72 DTWNVLD
+72 
-79 GQQRLTTIKLIAS
+79 
-92 YLEMDKD
+92 MDKD

-104 SYDTRVKTKDF
+104 SYDTREKTKDF

-148 KKEGRKFV
+148 KDTEKI
-156 EDKERKNAIKNVLFE
+156 NAIRNVLFE
-171 KERTRFVVQEMNI
+171 KERTRFVVQEMNS

-218 NNKIDNSCRFVYSS
+218 SHKIDNNCRFAYSS
-232 DGYGLFIPIDPIKE
+232 DGYGLFIPINPIKE
-246 RQSLTRLQNIIAKE
+246 KQELTRIQNFIAKE
-260 WDDIETVLMHD
+260 WNDIETVLMHD

-282 RSINRMDFLFKVAC
+282 KSINRMDFLFKVAC

-311 AFYERIKD
+311 AIYECIKD
-319 DKNAN
+319 GNVVDN
-324 IVDTI
+324 IFC
-329 SHCWN
+329 SWN
-334 EVVKCF
+334 VVFKCF

-355 VGFCICEDIGISEDF
+355 VGFCNCENIGISDDF
-370 YKYCNEDEKM
+370 YKYCNDDEKM

-385 VIREKIKRK
+385 AIREKIKGK
-394 VLNDIKIDDLENLQ
+394 VLKDLKIDDLENLQ

-475 KKEKEKLEKKLKEK
+475 KKKKGKLEEKLKEK

-498 DLKDKIGEFDFFE
+498 DLKDKIGEFDFF
-511 KGYEKIEKGYEKKNF
+511 EKGYEKKNF

-559 RNLCLLDSTTNRS
+559 RNLCLLDSTTNRT

-586 IKAKGEKD
+586 KKAKGEMD
-594 KEYCVYPLLLCTE
+594 KEHYVYPLLLCTE

-622 LNFWTEKNRE
+622 LNFWTLKNRE
-632 AYLKDISNRVTDFLK
+632 AYLKDISKKVTEFLK

>member
-1 MDNFQWLS
+1 MDNSQWLS
-9 VKYIVSKYKK
+9 VKDIVSKYKK

-48 TNKDSTNDFYPLQPL
+48 TNEDSTNDFYPLQPL
-63 ILKKSNKND
+63 ILKKSNQND

-92 YLEMDKD
+92 YLGMDKD

-104 SYDTRVKTKDF
+104 SYDTREKTKDF

-125 DVGTSMELYYIFHA
+125 DVGKSMELYYIFHA

-148 KKEGRKFV
+148 KNKKEKDI
-156 EDKERKNAIKNVLFE
+156 EKIDAIRNVLFE

-218 NNKIDNSCRFVYSS
+218 SHKIDNNCRFAYSS
-232 DGYGLFIPIDPIKE
+232 DGYGLFIPINPIKE
-246 RQSLTRLQNIIAKE
+246 KQELTRIQNIIAKE

-282 RSINRMDFLFKVAC
+282 KSINRMDFLFKVAC

-311 AFYERIKD
+311 AIYECIKD
-319 DKNAN
+319 GNVVDN
-324 IVDTI
+324 I
-329 SHCWN
+329 SCCWN
-334 EVVKCF
+334 VVFKCF

-355 VGFCICEDIGISEDF
+355 VGFCNCENIGISDDF
-370 YKYCNEDEKM
+370 YKYCNDDEKM
-380 DEFKT
+380 DEFKAA
-385 VIREKIKRK
+385 IRVKIQGK
-394 VLNDIKIDDLENLQ
+394 VLNGDDLDEELKRLK
-408 YENNK
+408 YEDNK
-413 DQIKEILLLHNLQS
+413 DEIKEILLLHNLQS

-467 YKINNSAI
+467 FKNNYSAI

-489 LKEKSKDSD
+489 LKDSD
-498 DLKDKIGEFDFFE
+498 DLKYKIEEFVFFE
-511 KGYEKIEKGYEKKNF
+511 KGYHEDKNF
-526 DSFKDDR
+526 DSFKDER

-538 EIMIKDNLDNE
+538 EIMINDNSE
-549 KEDLSKDNKI
+549 EDLSKDDEIK
-559 RNLCLLDSTTNRS
+559 NLCLLDSTTNRT

-586 IKAKGEKD
+586 KKAKGEMA
-594 KEYCVYPLLLCTE
+594 KEDYVYPLLLCTE

-622 LNFWTEKNRE
+622 LNFWTRNNRE
-632 AYLKDISNRVTDFLK
+632 AYLKDISKKVTDFLN

>member
-1 MDNFQWLS
+1 MDNSQWWS
-9 VKYIVSKYKK
+9 VKDIVSKYKK
-19 FNVPSLQRTYR
+19 INVPSLQRTYR

-48 TNKDSTNDFYPLQPL
+48 TNEDSTNDFYPLQPL
-63 ILKKSNKND
+63 ILKKSNQND

-92 YLEMDKD
+92 FLGMDKD

-104 SYDTRVKTKDF
+104 SYDTREKTKDF

-125 DVGTSMELYYIFHA
+125 DVGKSMELYYIFHA

-148 KKEGRKFV
+148 KNKKEK
-156 EDKERKNAIKNVLFE
+156 DKEKIDAIRNVLFE

-218 NNKIDNSCRFVYSS
+218 SHKSDNNCRFAYSS
-232 DGYGLFIPIDPIKE
+232 DGYGLFIPINPIKE

-271 EFYSFVCPEKE
+271 EFYSFVCPEKD
-282 RSINRMDFLFKVAC
+282 RSINRMDFLFKVVC
-296 RNEKFKKYNTDDPFN
+296 GNEKYKKYKTDDPFD
-311 AFYERIKD
+311 AIYESIKEIKNN
-319 DKNAN
+319 DKNKN
-324 IVDTI
+324 LVDILST
-329 SHCWN
+329 CWN
-334 EVVKCF
+334 DVVKCF

-370 YKYCNEDEKM
+370 YKYCNEDEKL

-385 VIREKIKRK
+385 AIRVKIKGK
-394 VLNDIKIDDLENLQ
+394 LLNGLKTDDLDEESIEKLQ
-408 YENNK
+408 YK
-413 DQIKEILLLHNLQS
+413 DSKNQIKEILLLHNLQS
-427 YSDEKLRFP
+427 YSYEKIRFP

-458 ADKKSRYEW
+458 ADKNSRYEW
-467 YKINNSAI
+467 FETNYSAI
-475 KKEKEKLEKKLKEK
+475 KRKKDKL
-489 LKEKSKDSD
+489 KDSD
-498 DLKDKIGEFDFFE
+498 LIAL
-511 KGYEKIEKGYEKKNF
+511 F
-526 DSFKDDR
+526 DSFEKAYKGEKLDEFKDDKE
-533 FNDLR
+533 FNKLR
-538 EIMIKDNLDNE
+538 EIMINDNLDNGNE
-549 KEDLSKDNKI
+549 KEDLSTDDGI
-559 RNLCLLDSTTNRS
+559 RNLCLLDSTTNRT

-586 IKAKGEKD
+586 KKAKGEMD
-594 KEYCVYPLLLCTE
+594 KEDDVYPLLLCTE

-622 LNFWTEKNRE
+622 LNFWTKNNRE
-632 AYLKDISNRVTDFLK
+632 AYLKDISKKVTDFLK

>member
-1 MDNFQWLS
+1 MDNSQWLS
-9 VKYIVSKYKK
+9 VKDIVSKYKK

-35 ITLLLNDLYEFYN
+35 IVLLLNDLYEFYN
-48 TNKDSTNDFYPLQPL
+48 TNEDSTNDFYPLQPL
-63 ILKKSNKND
+63 ILKKSNQND

-79 GQQRLTTIKLIAS
+79 GQQRLTTNKLIAS
-92 YLEMDKD
+92 FLGMDKD

-104 SYDTRVKTKDF
+104 SYDTREKTKDF

-125 DVGTSMELYYIFHA
+125 DVGKSMELYYIFHA

-148 KKEGRKFV
+148 KNKKEK
-156 EDKERKNAIKNVLFE
+156 DKEKIDAIRNVLFE

-218 NNKIDNSCRFVYSS
+218 SHKSDNNCRFAYSS
-232 DGYGLFIPIDPIKE
+232 DGYGLFIPINPIKE

-271 EFYSFVCPEKE
+271 EFYSFVCPEKD
-282 RSINRMDFLFKVAC
+282 RSINRMDFLFKVVC
-296 RNEKFKKYNTDDPFN
+296 GNEKYKKYKTDDPFD
-311 AFYERIKD
+311 AIYESIKEIKNN
-319 DKNAN
+319 DKNKN
-324 IVDTI
+324 LVDILST
-329 SHCWN
+329 CWN
-334 EVVKCF
+334 DVVKCF

-370 YKYCNEDEKM
+370 YKYCNEDEKL

-385 VIREKIKRK
+385 AIRVKIKGK
-394 VLNDIKIDDLENLQ
+394 LLNGLKTDDLDEESIEKLQ
-408 YENNK
+408 YK
-413 DQIKEILLLHNLQS
+413 DSKNQIKEILLLHNLQS
-427 YSDEKLRFP
+427 YSYEKIRFP

-467 YKINNSAI
+467 FDTNHSDI
-475 KKEKEKLEKKLKEK
+475 KREKDKL
-489 LKEKSKDSD
+489 KDSD
-498 DLKDKIGEFDFFE
+498 LIAL
-511 KGYEKIEKGYEKKNF
+511 F
-526 DSFKDDR
+526 DSFEKAYEGEKLDEFKDDKE
-533 FNDLR
+533 FNKLR
-538 EIMIKDNLDNE
+538 EIMINDNLDNGNE
-549 KEDLSKDNKI
+549 KEDLSTDDGI
-559 RNLCLLDSTTNRS
+559 RNLCLLDSTTNRT

-586 IKAKGEKD
+586 KKAKGEMD
-594 KEYCVYPLLLCTE
+594 KEDLYPLLLCTE

-622 LNFWTEKNRE
+622 LNFWTIKNRK
-632 AYLKDISNRVTDFLK
+632 AYLKDISKKVTDFLK

-654 G
+654 E

>member
-1 MDNFQWLS
+1 MDNSQWLS
-9 VKYIVSKYKK
+9 VKDIVSKYKK

-48 TNKDSTNDFYPLQPL
+48 TNEDNTNDFYPLQPL

-104 SYDTRVKTKDF
+104 SYDTREKTKDF

-148 KKEGRKFV
+148 KDTEKI
-156 EDKERKNAIKNVLFE
+156 NAIRNVLFE
-171 KERTRFVVQEMNI
+171 KERTRFVVQEMNS

-218 NNKIDNSCRFVYSS
+218 SHKIDNNCRFAYSS
-232 DGYGLFIPIDPIKE
+232 DGYGLFIPINPIKE
-246 RQSLTRLQNIIAKE
+246 KQELTRIQNFIAKE
-260 WDDIETVLMHD
+260 WNDIETVLMHD

-282 RSINRMDFLFKVAC
+282 KSINRMDFLFKVAC

-311 AFYERIKD
+311 AIYECIKD
-319 DKNAN
+319 GKVVDN
-324 IVDTI
+324 I
-329 SHCWN
+329 SCSWN
-334 EVVKCF
+334 VVFKCF

-355 VGFCICEDIGISEDF
+355 VGFCNCEHIGISEDF
-370 YKYCNEDEKM
+370 NKYCNDDEKM

-385 VIREKIKRK
+385 VIREKIKGK
-394 VLNDIKIDDLENLQ
+394 VLSDIKIDDLHYGESND
-408 YENNK
+408 K
-413 DQIKEILLLHNLQS
+413 IKEILLLHNLQS

-467 YKINNSAI
+467 YKNNYSAI
-475 KKEKEKLEKKLKEK
+475 KNLKKEK
-489 LKEKSKDSD
+489 LKDSD
-498 DLKDKIGEFDFFE
+498 YLNEISPRFNTAKDLFDFFE
-511 KGYEKIEKGYEKKNF
+511 KGYEKGCKEKNF
-526 DSFKDDR
+526 DTFKDEE
-533 FNDLR
+533 FNKLR

-549 KEDLSKDNKI
+549 KEDLSKDDGI

-586 IKAKGEKD
+586 KKAKGEMD
-594 KEYCVYPLLLCTE
+594 KEGYVYPLLLCTE

-622 LNFWTEKNRE
+622 LNFWTLKNRE
-632 AYLKDISNRVTDFLK
+632 AYLKDISKKVTEFLK

>member
-1 MDNFQWLS
+1 MDNSQWLS
-9 VKYIVSKYKK
+9 VKDIVSKYKK

-35 ITLLLNDLYEFYN
+35 IILLLNDLYEFYN
-48 TNKDSTNDFYPLQPL
+48 TNEDSTNDFYPLQPL

-92 YLEMDKD
+92 YLKMGKD

-104 SYDTRVKTKDF
+104 SYDTREKTKDF

-139 YEVIKAWFQ
+139 YEVIKAWLQ
-148 KKEGRKFV
+148 KDTEKI
-156 EDKERKNAIKNVLFE
+156 NAIRNVLFE
-171 KERTRFVVQEMNI
+171 KERTRFVVQEMNS

-208 KALFLGHIFE
+208 KALFLGYIFE
-218 NNKIDNSCRFVYSS
+218 SHKIDNNCRFAYSS
-232 DGYGLFIPIDPIKE
+232 DGYGLFIPINPIKE
-246 RQSLTRLQNIIAKE
+246 KQELTRIQNFIAKE
-260 WDDIETVLMHD
+260 WNDIETVLMHD

-282 RSINRMDFLFKVAC
+282 KSINRMDFLFKVAC

-311 AFYERIKD
+311 AIYECIKD
-319 DKNAN
+319 GKVVDN
-324 IVDTI
+324 IFC
-329 SHCWN
+329 CWN
-334 EVVKCF
+334 VVFKCF

-355 VGFCICEDIGISEDF
+355 VGFCNCEHIGISEDF
-370 YKYCNEDEKM
+370 NKYCNDDEKM

-385 VIREKIKRK
+385 VIREKIKGK
-394 VLNDIKIDDLENLQ
+394 VLSDIKIDDLHYGESND
-408 YENNK
+408 K
-413 DQIKEILLLHNLQS
+413 IKEILLLHNLQS

-467 YKINNSAI
+467 YKNNYSAI
-475 KKEKEKLEKKLKEK
+475 KNLMKEK
-489 LKEKSKDSD
+489 LKDSD
-498 DLKDKIGEFDFFE
+498 YLNEISPRFNTAKDLFDFFE
-511 KGYEKIEKGYEKKNF
+511 KGYEKGCKEKNF
-526 DSFKDDR
+526 DTFKDEE
-533 FNDLR
+533 FNKLR

-549 KEDLSKDNKI
+549 KEDLSKDDGI

-572 YKNSLFITKREMIL
+572 YKNSLFITKRKMIL
-586 IKAKGEKD
+586 KKAKGEMD
-594 KEYCVYPLLLCTE
+594 KEDYVYPLLLCTE

-622 LNFWTEKNRE
+622 LNFWTKNNRE
-632 AYLKDISNRVTDFLK
+632 AYLKDISNKVTDFLK

>member
-1 MDNFQWLS
+1 MDNSQWLS
-9 VKYIVSKYKK
+9 IKCIVSKYKK

-35 ITLLLNDLYEFYN
+35 IVLLLNDLYEFYN
-48 TNKDSTNDFYPLQPL
+48 TNEDSTNDFYPLQPL
-63 ILKKSNKND
+63 ILKKSNQND

-92 YLEMDKD
+92 FLGMDKD

-104 SYDTRVKTKDF
+104 SYDTREKTKDF

-125 DVGTSMELYYIFHA
+125 DVGKSMELYYIFHA

-148 KKEGRKFV
+148 KNKKEK
-156 EDKERKNAIKNVLFE
+156 DKEKIDAIRNVLFE

-184 DDDEAKTFQNIN
+184 DDDEAKTFQYIN

-218 NNKIDNSCRFVYSS
+218 SHKIDNNYRFAYSS

-271 EFYSFVCPEKE
+271 EFYSFVCPEKD
-282 RSINRMDFLFKVAC
+282 RSINRMDFLFEVVC
-296 RNEKFKKYNTDDPFN
+296 GNEKYKKYKTDDPFD
-311 AFYERIKD
+311 AIYESIKEIKNN
-319 DKNAN
+319 DKNKN
-324 IVDTI
+324 LVDILST
-329 SHCWN
+329 CWN
-334 EVVKCF
+334 DVVKCF

-370 YKYCNEDEKM
+370 YKYCNEDEKL

-385 VIREKIKRK
+385 AIRVKIKGK
-394 VLNDIKIDDLENLQ
+394 VLSGLKTDDLDEWLKGLRYKEN
-408 YENNK
+408 K
-413 DQIKEILLLHNLQS
+413 GQIKLILLLHNLQS
-427 YSDEKLRFP
+427 YSYEKIRFP

-467 YKINNSAI
+467 FDTNHTAI
-475 KKEKEKLEKKLKEK
+475 KKKRKKLEDPNLIT
-489 LKEKSKDSD
+489 L
-498 DLKDKIGEFDFFE
+498 
-511 KGYEKIEKGYEKKNF
+511 F
-526 DSFKDDR
+526 DSFEEAYGEKKSDKKLDKFKNDKE
-533 FNDLR
+533 FNKLR
-538 EIMIKDNLDNE
+538 DIMIIDNFDNDDAKEYFSTKDG
-549 KEDLSKDNKI
+549 I
-559 RNLCLLDSTTNRS
+559 WNLCLLDSTTNRT

-586 IKAKGEKD
+586 KKAKGEMD
-594 KEYCVYPLLLCTE
+594 KEGYVYPLLLCTE

-622 LNFWTEKNRE
+622 LNFWTKNNRE
-632 AYLKDISNRVTDFLK
+632 AYLKDISNKVTDFLK

>member
-1 MDNFQWLS
+1 MDNSQWLS
-9 VKYIVSKYKK
+9 VKDIVSKYKK

-63 ILKKSNKND
+63 ILKKSNQND

-92 YLEMDKD
+92 FLEMDKD

-104 SYDTRVKTKDF
+104 SYDTREKTKDF

-125 DVGTSMELYYIFHA
+125 DVGKSMELYYIFHA

-148 KKEGRKFV
+148 KNKKEKDT
-156 EDKERKNAIKNVLFE
+156 EKIDAIRNVLFE
-171 KERTRFVVQEMNI
+171 KERTRFVTQEMNS

-218 NNKIDNSCRFVYSS
+218 SHKNDNNCRFAYSS

-271 EFYSFVCPEKE
+271 EFYSFVCPEKD
-282 RSINRMDFLFKVAC
+282 RSINRMDFLFKVVC
-296 RNEKFKKYNTDDPFN
+296 GNEKYKKYNTDDPFN
-311 AFYERIKD
+311 AIYERIKD
-319 DKNAN
+319 DKKSN

-370 YKYCNEDEKM
+370 YKYCNEDEKL

-385 VIREKIKRK
+385 AIRVKIKGK
-394 VLNDIKIDDLENLQ
+394 VLNGLKTDDLDEESIEKLQ
-408 YENNK
+408 YK
-413 DQIKEILLLHNLQS
+413 DSKNQIKEILLLHNLQS
-427 YSDEKLRFP
+427 YSYEKIRFP

-458 ADKKSRYEW
+458 ADKNSRYEW
-467 YKINNSAI
+467 FETNHSHI
-475 KKEKEKLEKKLKEK
+475 EKKKEK
-489 LKEKSKDSD
+489 LKG
-498 DLKDKIGEFDFFE
+498 LFE
-511 KGYEKIEKGYEKKNF
+511 IFEEGYKKKNR
-526 DSFKDDR
+526 DIFKDNR

-538 EIMIKDNLDNE
+538 EIMLKDNLDNGNE
-549 KEDLSKDNKI
+549 KEDFLKDNNGI
-559 RNLCLLDSTTNRS
+559 WNLCLLDSTTNRT

-586 IKAKGEKD
+586 KKAKGEMD
-594 KEYCVYPLLLCTE
+594 KEDYVYPLLLCTE

-622 LNFWTEKNRE
+622 LNFWTLNNRE
-632 AYLKDISNRVTDFLK
+632 AYLKDILKKVTEFLK

>member
-9 VKYIVSKYKK
+9 VKDIVSKYKK

-48 TNKDSTNDFYPLQPL
+48 TNEDSTNDFYPLQPL
-63 ILKKSNKND
+63 ILKKSNQND

-92 YLEMDKD
+92 FLGMDKD

-104 SYDTRVKTKDF
+104 SYDTREKTKDF

-125 DVGTSMELYYIFHA
+125 DVGKSMELYYIFHA

-148 KKEGRKFV
+148 KNKKEK
-156 EDKERKNAIKNVLFE
+156 DKEKIDAIRNVLFE

-218 NNKIDNSCRFVYSS
+218 SHKSDNNCRFAYSS
-232 DGYGLFIPIDPIKE
+232 DGYGLFIPINPIKE

-271 EFYSFVCPEKE
+271 EFYSFVCPEKD
-282 RSINRMDFLFKVAC
+282 RSINRMDFLFKVVC
-296 RNEKFKKYNTDDPFN
+296 GNEKYKKYKTDDPFN
-311 AFYERIKD
+311 AIYESIKEIKNN
-319 DKNAN
+319 DKNKN
-324 IVDTI
+324 LVDILST
-329 SHCWN
+329 CWN
-334 EVVKCF
+334 DVVKCF

-370 YKYCNEDEKM
+370 YKYCNEDEKL

-385 VIREKIKRK
+385 AIRVKIKGK
-394 VLNDIKIDDLENLQ
+394 LLNGLKTDDLDEESIEKLQ
-408 YENNK
+408 YK
-413 DQIKEILLLHNLQS
+413 DSKNQIKEILLLHNLQS
-427 YSDEKLRFP
+427 YSYEKIRFP

-467 YKINNSAI
+467 FETNYSDI
-475 KKEKEKLEKKLKEK
+475 KREKDKL
-489 LKEKSKDSD
+489 KDSD
-498 DLKDKIGEFDFFE
+498 DLKKLFVSFENAYKGNNLDEF
-511 KGYEKIEKGYEKKNF
+511 KK
-526 DSFKDDR
+526 DEE
-533 FNDLR
+533 FNKLR
-538 EIMIKDNLDNE
+538 EIMINDNLDNGNE
-549 KEDLSKDNKI
+549 KEDLSTDDGI
-559 RNLCLLDSTTNRS
+559 RNLCLLDSTTNRT

-586 IKAKGEKD
+586 KKAKGEMD
-594 KEYCVYPLLLCTE
+594 KEYYVYPLLLCTE

-622 LNFWTEKNRE
+622 LNFWTKNNRE
-632 AYLKDISNRVTDFLK
+632 AYLKDISKKVTDFLK

>member
-1 MDNFQWLS
+1 MDNSQWLS
-9 VKYIVSKYKK
+9 VKDIVSKYKE

-48 TNKDSTNDFYPLQPL
+48 TNEDSTNDFYPLQPL
-63 ILKKSNKND
+63 ILKKSNQND

-92 YLEMDKD
+92 FLGMDKD

-104 SYDTRVKTKDF
+104 SYDTREKTKDF

-125 DVGTSMELYYIFHA
+125 DVGKSMELYYIFHA

-148 KKEGRKFV
+148 KNKKEK
-156 EDKERKNAIKNVLFE
+156 DKEKIDAIRNVLFE

-218 NNKIDNSCRFVYSS
+218 SHKSDNNCRFAYSS

-271 EFYSFVCPEKE
+271 EFYSFVCPEKD
-282 RSINRMDFLFKVAC
+282 RSINRMDFLFEVVC
-296 RNEKFKKYNTDDPFN
+296 GNEKYKKYKTDDPFN
-311 AFYERIKD
+311 AIYERIKD

-370 YKYCNEDEKM
+370 YKYCNEDEKL

-385 VIREKIKRK
+385 AIRVKIKGK
-394 VLNDIKIDDLENLQ
+394 VLSGLKTDDLDEWLKGLR
-408 YENNK
+408 YKENK

-427 YSDEKLRFP
+427 YSYEKIRFP

-467 YKINNSAI
+467 YKNNNSAI
-475 KKEKEKLEKKLKEK
+475 KKTIEK
-489 LKEKSKDSD
+489 LKDSN
-498 DLKDKIGEFDFFE
+498 LITLFNSFEEASHGQKKLDKFKNDKEFNKLRD
-511 KGYEKIEKGYEKKNF
+511 IMIIDNF
-526 DSFKDDR
+526 DNDDAKEYFSTKDG
-533 FNDLR
+533 
-538 EIMIKDNLDNE
+538 IW
-549 KEDLSKDNKI
+549 
-559 RNLCLLDSTTNRS
+559 NLCLLDSTTNRT

-586 IKAKGEKD
+586 KKAKGEMD
-594 KEYCVYPLLLCTE
+594 KEDYVYPLLLCTE

-622 LNFWTEKNRE
+622 LNFWTKNNRE
-632 AYLKDISNRVTDFLK
+632 AYLKDISKKVTDFLK

>member
-1 MDNFQWLS
+1 MDNSQWLS
-9 VKYIVSKYKK
+9 IKCIVSKYKK

-63 ILKKSNKND
+63 ILKKSNQND

-92 YLEMDKD
+92 FLGMDKD

-104 SYDTRVKTKDF
+104 SYDTREKTKDF

-125 DVGTSMELYYIFHA
+125 DVGKSMELYYIFHA

-156 EDKERKNAIKNVLFE
+156 EDKERKNAIRNVLFE

-218 NNKIDNSCRFVYSS
+218 SHKIDNNYRFAYSS

-271 EFYSFVCPEKE
+271 EFYSFVCPEKD
-282 RSINRMDFLFKVAC
+282 RSINRMDFLFEVVCGNDKY
-296 RNEKFKKYNTDDPFN
+296 KKYKTDDPFN
-311 AFYERIKD
+311 AIYERIKD
-319 DKNAN
+319 DKKSN

-355 VGFCICEDIGISEDF
+355 VGFCICEDINISNDF
-370 YKYCNEDEKM
+370 YEYCNDDEKL
-380 DEFKT
+380 DNLKKI
-385 VIREKIKRK
+385 IREKIRRK
-394 VLNDIKIDDLENLQ
+394 VFKDCDDIDEDLKKLK
-408 YENNK
+408 YDVANK
-413 DQIKEILLLHNLQS
+413 DKIKEILLLHNLQS
-427 YSDEKLRFP
+427 YSFKNLRFP
-436 FNLYDGGKNYDIE
+436 FDLYDGGKNYDIE
-449 HIHATAEEK
+449 HIHVTADETASKNSRLDWFKQNIKAIEK
-458 ADKKSRYEW
+458 TKE
-467 YKINNSAI
+467 KIKDDNQRNLFDEYIDAY
-475 KKEKEKLEKKLKEK
+475 KKE
-489 LKEKSKDSD
+489 
-498 DLKDKIGEFDFFE
+498 DLDLF
-511 KGYEKIEKGYEKKNF
+511 KNE
-526 DSFKDDR
+526 R
-533 FNDLR
+533 FNKLR
-538 EIMIKDNLDNE
+538 EIMINDNSDSDNA
-549 KEDLSKDNKI
+549 KEDLSSDNRI
-559 RNLCLLDSTTNRS
+559 RNLCLLDSETNRS
-572 YKNSLFITKREMIL
+572 YQNSLFITKREKIL
-586 IKAKGEKD
+586 KKAKEEKD
-594 KEYCVYPLLLCTE
+594 KQDKDYPLLLCTE
-607 RIFLKFYSNVDSDDN
+607 RIFLKFYSDMDSDDN
-622 LNFWTEKNRE
+622 LNYWTSKNRDD
-632 AYLKDISNRVTDFLK
+632 YLKDIFKNVTDFLK

-654 G
+654 E

>member
-1 MDNFQWLS
+1 MDNSQWLS
-9 VKYIVSKYKK
+9 VKDIVSKYKK

-48 TNKDSTNDFYPLQPL
+48 TNEDNTNDFYPLQPL

-92 YLEMDKD
+92 YLEMGKD

-104 SYDTRVKTKDF
+104 SYDTREKTKDF

-148 KKEGRKFV
+148 KDTEKI
-156 EDKERKNAIKNVLFE
+156 NAIRNVLFE
-171 KERTRFVVQEMNI
+171 KERTRFVVQEMNS

-218 NNKIDNSCRFVYSS
+218 SHKIDNSCRFAYSS
-232 DGYGLFIPIDPIKE
+232 DGYGLFIPINPIKE
-246 RQSLTRLQNIIAKE
+246 KQELTRIQNFIAKE
-260 WDDIETVLMHD
+260 WNDIETVLMHD

-282 RSINRMDFLFKVAC
+282 KSINRMDFLFKVAC
-296 RNEKFKKYNTDDPFN
+296 RNEKFKKYKTDDPFN
-311 AFYERIKD
+311 AIYECIKD
-319 DKNAN
+319 GKVVDN
-324 IVDTI
+324 I
-329 SHCWN
+329 SCSWN
-334 EVVKCF
+334 VVFKCF

-355 VGFCICEDIGISEDF
+355 VGFCNCEHIGISEDF
-370 YKYCNEDEKM
+370 NKYCNDDEKM
-380 DEFKT
+380 DEFKM
-385 VIREKIKRK
+385 VIREKIKGK
-394 VLNDIKIDDLENLQ
+394 VLKVKIKDLK
-408 YENNK
+408 YEDNK
-413 DQIKEILLLHNLQS
+413 DEIKEILLLHNLQS

-467 YKINNSAI
+467 FETNHSHI
-475 KKEKEKLEKKLKEK
+475 EKKKEK
-489 LKEKSKDSD
+489 LKG
-498 DLKDKIGEFDFFE
+498 LFE
-511 KGYEKIEKGYEKKNF
+511 IFEEGFKKKNR
-526 DSFKDDR
+526 DIFKDDR

-538 EIMIKDNLDNE
+538 KIMINDNLD
-549 KEDLSKDNKI
+549 EDFSKDDEIK
-559 RNLCLLDSTTNRS
+559 NLCLLDSTTNRS

-586 IKAKGEKD
+586 KKAKGEMD
-594 KEYCVYPLLLCTE
+594 KENYVYPLLLCTE

-622 LNFWTEKNRE
+622 LNFWTLNNRE
-632 AYLKDISNRVTDFLK
+632 AYLKDISKKVTDFLK

-654 G
+654 E

>member
-48 TNKDSTNDFYPLQPL
+48 TNEDSTNDFYPLQPL

-92 YLEMDKD
+92 YLEMGKD

-104 SYDTRVKTKDF
+104 SYDTREKTKDF

-148 KKEGRKFV
+148 KDAEKI
-156 EDKERKNAIKNVLFE
+156 NAIRNVLFE
-171 KERTRFVVQEMNI
+171 KERTRFVVQEMNS

-218 NNKIDNSCRFVYSS
+218 SHKIDNNCRFAYSS
-232 DGYGLFIPIDPIKE
+232 DGYGLFIPINPIKE
-246 RQSLTRLQNIIAKE
+246 KQELTRIQNFIAKE
-260 WDDIETVLMHD
+260 WNDIETVLMHD

-282 RSINRMDFLFKVAC
+282 KSINRMDFLFKVAC
-296 RNEKFKKYNTDDPFN
+296 RNEKFKKYKTDDPFN
-311 AFYERIKD
+311 AIYECIKD
-319 DKNAN
+319 GKVVDN
-324 IVDTI
+324 I
-329 SHCWN
+329 SCSWN
-334 EVVKCF
+334 VVFKCF

-355 VGFCICEDIGISEDF
+355 VGFCNCEHIGISEDF
-370 YKYCNEDEKM
+370 YKYCNDDEKM

-385 VIREKIKRK
+385 VIREKIKGK
-394 VLNDIKIDDLENLQ
+394 VLNGIKIDDLHYGESND
-408 YENNK
+408 K
-413 DQIKEILLLHNLQS
+413 IKEILLLHNLQS

-458 ADKKSRYEW
+458 ADKKSRFEW
-467 YKINNSAI
+467 FETNHSHI
-475 KKEKEKLEKKLKEK
+475 KKEKEKLKGL
-489 LKEKSKDSD
+489 
-498 DLKDKIGEFDFFE
+498 FE
-511 KGYEKIEKGYEKKNF
+511 IFEEGYEKKNF
-526 DSFKDDR
+526 DSFKDDK

-538 EIMIKDNLDNE
+538 KIMINDNLDNE
-549 KEDLSKDNKI
+549 KEDLSKDDGI

-586 IKAKGEKD
+586 KKAKGEMD
-594 KEYCVYPLLLCTE
+594 KEYYVYPLLLCTE

-622 LNFWTEKNRE
+622 LNFWTLNNRK
-632 AYLKDISNRVTDFLK
+632 AYLKDISKKVTDFLK

>member
-48 TNKDSTNDFYPLQPL
+48 TNEDSTNDFYPLQPL

-92 YLEMDKD
+92 YLKMDKD

-104 SYDTRVKTKDF
+104 SYDTRKKTKDF

-120 NKKEE
+120 NKKKE
-125 DVGTSMELYYIFHA
+125 DVGKSMELYYIFHA

-148 KKEGRKFV
+148 KDTEKI
-156 EDKERKNAIKNVLFE
+156 NAITNVLFE
-171 KERTRFVVQEMNI
+171 KERTRFVVQEMSS

-218 NNKIDNSCRFVYSS
+218 SHKIDNNFRFAYSS
-232 DGYGLFIPIDPIKE
+232 DGYGLFIPINPIKE
-246 RQSLTRLQNIIAKE
+246 KQELTRIQNFSAKE
-260 WDDIETVLMHD
+260 WNDIETVLMHD

-282 RSINRMDFLFKVAC
+282 KSINRMDFLFKVAC

-311 AFYERIKD
+311 AIYECIKD
-319 DKNAN
+319 GNVVDN
-324 IVDTI
+324 I
-329 SHCWN
+329 SCCWN
-334 EVVKCF
+334 VVFKCF

-355 VGFCICEDIGISEDF
+355 VGFCNCEHIGISDDF
-370 YKYCNEDEKM
+370 YKYCNDDEKM

-385 VIREKIKRK
+385 AIRVKIKGK
-394 VLNDIKIDDLENLQ
+394 VLRDFKIDDLDEELDHLK
-408 YENNK
+408 YEDNK

-458 ADKKSRYEW
+458 ADKNSRYEW
-467 YKINNSAI
+467 YKNNYSAI
-475 KKEKEKLEKKLKEK
+475 KEKIGKL
-489 LKEKSKDSD
+489 KDSD
-498 DLKDKIGEFDFFE
+498 YLNEISPRFKNAKALFGFFE
-511 KGYEKIEKGYEKKNF
+511 EGHEEYEKKNF
-526 DSFKDDR
+526 DRFKVEE
-533 FNDLR
+533 FNKLR
-538 EIMIKDNLDNE
+538 EIMIKDNSN
-549 KEDLSKDNKI
+549 EDLLKDDGIK
-559 RNLCLLDSTTNRS
+559 NLCLLDSTTNRT
-572 YKNSLFITKREMIL
+572 YKNSLFITKRKMIL
-586 IKAKGEKD
+586 KKAKGELD
-594 KEYCVYPLLLCTE
+594 KEYYVYPLLLCTE

-622 LNFWTEKNRE
+622 LNFWTLKNRE
-632 AYLKDISNRVTDFLK
+632 AYLNDISKKVTDFLK

>member
-48 TNKDSTNDFYPLQPL
+48 TNEDSTNDFYPLQPL

-104 SYDTRVKTKDF
+104 SYDTREKTKDF

-246 RQSLTRLQNIIAKE
+246 RQTLTRLQNIIAKE

-271 EFYSFVCPEKE
+271 EFYSFVCPEKD
-282 RSINRMDFLFKVAC
+282 RSINRMDFLFEVVC
-296 RNEKFKKYNTDDPFN
+296 GNEKYKKYKTDDSFN
-311 AFYERIKD
+311 AIYERIKD

-370 YKYCNEDEKM
+370 YKYCNEDEKL

-385 VIREKIKRK
+385 AIRVKIKGK
-394 VLNDIKIDDLENLQ
+394 VLSGLKTDDLDEWLKGLR
-408 YENNK
+408 YKESK

-427 YSDEKLRFP
+427 YSYEKIRFP

-467 YKINNSAI
+467 FETNCRAI
-475 KKEKEKLEKKLKEK
+475 KRERKKLIDSNLITLFNSFEEASHGQKKLDKFKNDKEFNK
-489 LKEKSKDSD
+489 LRDIMIIDNFDNDDAKEYFSTKDCVVKPFSKFFIYVIFLYKVSKLIHTEKSK
-498 DLKDKIGEFDFFE
+498 EQF
-511 KGYEKIEKGYEKKNF
+511 
-526 DSFKDDR
+526 
-533 FNDLR
+533 
-538 EIMIKDNLDNE
+538 
-549 KEDLSKDNKI
+549 
-559 RNLCLLDSTTNRS
+559 
-572 YKNSLFITKREMIL
+572 
-586 IKAKGEKD
+586 
-594 KEYCVYPLLLCTE
+594 
-607 RIFLKFYSNVDSDDN
+607 
-622 LNFWTEKNRE
+622 
-632 AYLKDISNRVTDFLK
+632 
-647 LKGEDTN
+647 
-654 G
+654 